1 MTTGQTLRKTG
12 KLGAMQPNLATTLD
26 LENRWPELF
35 VGLDDGQSARVVHGW
50 AAQWHEGWEPN
61 RAAVELSV
69 GYIAGRVSG
78 DEYRRR
84 VLAGI
89 PASSLA

>member
-1 MTTGQTLRKTG
+1 MTTGKTPG
-12 KLGAMQPNLATTLD
+12 KNGRMDGMEANPATTLD
-26 LENRWPELF
+26 LENWWPELF
-35 VGLDDGQSARVVHGW
+35 VDLDRDQRDRVVHAW

-61 RAAVELSV
+61 RSDVALFVE
-69 GYIAGRVSG
+69 YIAGRVSG

-89 PASSLA
+89 PAPALA